1 MFCAQIDAAIVR
13 IMKTRKTLSHTLLVT
28 ELFNQLKFPVKVR
41 ILTWESC
48 WGKASESYG
57 VPCVRRWVSW
67 EWDGLGARS
76 TAFPL
81 RTPSLCVLS
90 PFYTLIQNWATL
102 CLRCCT
108 LWLGREYK
116 RLSFASFFHGKKVSS
131 PTRVILPS
139 NRVSPHST
147 WVRIGEVWLVTRRL
161 GSIFSPCK

>member
-1 MFCAQIDAAIVR
+1 MFFAQIDAAIVR

-41 ILTWESC
+41 ISTWESC

-57 VPCVRRWVSW
+57 VPCVRRWFSW
-67 EWDGLGARS
+67 ERDGLGARS

-81 RTPSLCVLS
+81 RTPFPVCSLAVLHADPKLS
-90 PFYTLIQNWATL
+90 YTLSKMLYIMIKAGVQ
-102 CLRCCT
+102 
-108 LWLGREYK
+108 
-116 RLSFASFFHGKKVSS
+116 ASFFHGKKVSS